1 MTDTLPVELK
11 VTEPGF
17 VFIDKPTG
25 WTSHDVVA
33 RVRRVLGTRKVGHAG
48 TLDPLA
54 TGLLIVGVNRAT
66 RLLGY
71 VSGADKH
78 YESTIVLGISTH
90 SDDADGE
97 LVSQTDAS
105 HVTAAAVS
113 QVLATMIGDIDQV
126 PSAVSAI
133 KVDGKRAHAR
143 VRAGEDVELPSRRV
157 TIHAVDVLS
166 FKPGEQARVTV
177 RVHCSSGTYIRS
189 IARDLGSALGVGGH
203 VLELRR
209 TFIGPHSV
217 ADAQTLEAFG
227 AHPQLRPPDFLTR
240 QAFESIDLTAAE
252 ANEVR
257 YGRTIADRVIP
268 GSGPAAVYAP
278 DGSFLALYENAAEGI
293 KPVAVF
299 I

>member
-1 MTDTLPVELK
+1 MTETPPVVLK
-11 VTEPGF
+11 VTDPGF

-78 YESTIVLGISTH
+78 YESTILLGVATH

-105 HVTAAAVS
+105 HVKVEAVEH
-113 QVLATMIGDIDQV
+113 VLEAMVGEIDQV

-143 VRAGEDVELPSRRV
+143 VRAGEDFELPSRRV
-157 TIHAVDVLS
+157 TIHSLEVLS
-166 FKPGEQARVTV
+166 FVPG
-177 RVHCSSGTYIRS
+177 S
-189 IARDLGSALGVGGH
+189 LGVGGH

-209 TFIGPHSV
+209 TFIGAHSV
-217 ADAQTLEAFG
+217 EAAQPLAEFG
-227 AHPQLRPPDFLTR
+227 EQPRLLPPEFLTR
-240 QAFESIDLTAAE
+240 QTFEGIDLSEAE
-252 ANEVR
+252 ANDVLF
-257 YGRTIADRVIP
+257 GRPLAERAFSSAKF
-268 GSGPAAVYAP
+268 GAVYAP
-278 DGSFLALYENAAEGI
+278 DGSFLAVYENAADGI
-293 KPVAVF
+293 KPVSVF
-299 I
+299 V

>member
-1 MTDTLPVELK
+1 MTETPPVVLK
-11 VTEPGF
+11 VTDPGF
-17 VFIDKPTG
+17 VFVDKPTG

-78 YESTIVLGISTH
+78 YESTILLGVATH

-105 HVTAAAVS
+105 HVKVEAVEH
-113 QVLATMIGDIDQV
+113 VLEAMVGEIDQV

-143 VRAGEDVELPSRRV
+143 VRAGEDFELPSRRV
-157 TIHAVDVLS
+157 TIHSLEVLS
-166 FKPGEQARVTV
+166 FVPGSQPRVTV

-209 TFIGPHSV
+209 TFIGAHSV
-217 ADAQTLEAFG
+217 EAAQPLAEFG
-227 AHPQLRPPDFLTR
+227 EQPRLLPPEFLTR
-240 QAFESIDLTAAE
+240 QTFEGIDLSEAE
-252 ANEVR
+252 ANDVLF
-257 YGRTIADRVIP
+257 GRPLAERAFSSAKF
-268 GSGPAAVYAP
+268 GAVYAP
-278 DGSFLALYENAAEGI
+278 DGSFLAVYENAADGI
-293 KPVAVF
+293 KPVSVF
-299 I
+299 V